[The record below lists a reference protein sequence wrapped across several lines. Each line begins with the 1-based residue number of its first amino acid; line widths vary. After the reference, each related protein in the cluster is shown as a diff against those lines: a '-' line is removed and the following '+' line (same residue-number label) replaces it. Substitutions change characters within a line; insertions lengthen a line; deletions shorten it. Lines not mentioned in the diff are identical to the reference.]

1 MKRLLFVALMMICS
15 VSWAEWEYIGENDTH
30 TDYFD
35 KSTIRRNGRIAK
47 MWILT
52 DYLQVKTLPDG
63 TKFRSKKVR
72 RAYNCLEESITEIST
87 ILFSGS
93 MGEGDV
99 VWTGENKEIEW
110 NWMSVVPRS
119 VGKVQFDIACGKK

>member
-1 MKRLLFVALMMICS
+1 MKRLLFVVLMMTCS

-52 DYLQVKTLPDG
+52 DYLKVKTLPDG
-63 TKFRSKKVR
+63 TKFKSKKVR